1 MNSDSYLTINAF
13 NAKLRRVFAEKFNF
27 MRRLDCF
34 KWCRVALFLVVFGVT
49 IARDG
54 AQARKLLRSSRPDL
68 VVLDV
73 AKPGLGGLAAL
84 RWIRNQRRPHQTTVR
99 MLTALAH
106 SAQMRSVA

>member
-1 MNSDSYLTINAF
+1 MADVRSNILELNDDPLI
-13 NAKLRRVFAEKFNF
+13 
-27 MRRLDCF
+27 LDL
-34 KWCRVALFLVVFGVT
+34 VELFLVVFGVT

-73 AKPGLGGLAAL
+73 AKPGLDGLATL